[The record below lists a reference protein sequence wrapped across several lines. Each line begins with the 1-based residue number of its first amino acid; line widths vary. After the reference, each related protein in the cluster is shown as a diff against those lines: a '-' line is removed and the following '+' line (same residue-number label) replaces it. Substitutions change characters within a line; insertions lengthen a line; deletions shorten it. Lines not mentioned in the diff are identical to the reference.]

1 MIISF
6 GDASNKKQSQS
17 DPTTAV
23 GASLSETRI
32 WHDTPSKRP
41 DLVPVPRSPFPVP
54 RSPCFVCVVFAAA
67 AAAAAA
73 AAVAAAA
80 AAALVV
86 VVVVVVAAAAAAVVA
101 AAAAAV
107 AVAVAVDS
115 YPHAHLDMLLD
126 KTLDDSS

>member
-1 MIISF
+1 M
-6 GDASNKKQSQS
+6 
-17 DPTTAV
+17 

-67 AAAAAA
+67 AAAAA
-73 AAVAAAA
+73 VAAAA

-86 VVVVVVAAAAAAVVA
+86 VVVVVVAAAAAVVA